1 MNQKNPQ
8 HNKLESLQFR
18 AKQKFMKRFRNLLIV
33 SVGLAALGF
42 FLDSDNQL
50 GTIWLSIFEF
60 AAMTLLILVL
70 LSICY
75 FTFQKVKQA
84 IS

>member
-1 MNQKNPQ
+1 MNLKSAQ

-18 AKQKFMKRFRNLLIV
+18 AKQKFMKRFRNLLMV
-33 SVGLAALGF
+33 SVAMTTIGF
-42 FLDSDNQL
+42 FLDSDPQQ